1 MGDWVGGCIRHKR
14 ETPGSCPLSFHHG
27 PLDSAAPAPA
37 QAPGQAPSCDL
48 PQQAEARCGG
58 WGDGSG
64 ERLLFCKPH
73 PLLGVLL

>member
-1 MGDWVGGCIRHKR
+1 MGNGGKLCVSHERDHWLLP
-14 ETPGSCPLSFHHG
+14 TFLSPG
-27 PLDSAAPAPA
+27 PLDSTTQP
-37 QAPGQAPSCDL
+37 PGHAPSCDL